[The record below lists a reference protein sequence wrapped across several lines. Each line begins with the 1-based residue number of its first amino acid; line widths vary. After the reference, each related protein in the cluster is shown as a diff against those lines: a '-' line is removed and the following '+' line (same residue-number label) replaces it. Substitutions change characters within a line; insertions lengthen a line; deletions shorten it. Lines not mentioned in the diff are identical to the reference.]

1 VPGKTTQEATM
12 TRQHLTDRAAPHR
25 ILRQREAAAYVGLSE
40 SKLAKFRWAGG
51 GPPFIRL
58 GGRAV
63 GYCLDDLDLWIE
75 RHRVASTGEV
85 AR

>member
-1 VPGKTTQEATM
+1 M
-12 TRQHLTDRAAPHR
+12 TRQRLTDLTAPHR
-25 ILRQREAAAYVGLSE
+25 IVRQREAAHYLGLSE
-40 SKLAKFRWAGG
+40 SKLAKFRWTGG

-75 RHRVASTGEV
+75 HHRVATTGAG